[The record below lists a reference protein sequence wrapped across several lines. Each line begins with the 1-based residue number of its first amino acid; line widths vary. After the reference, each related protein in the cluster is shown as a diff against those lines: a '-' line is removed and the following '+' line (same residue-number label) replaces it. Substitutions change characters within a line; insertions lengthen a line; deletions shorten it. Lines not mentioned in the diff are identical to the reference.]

1 MKATKILFSI
11 LLLTPFLFAKEF
23 VVNSKN
29 SKANFQLTYQKTNI
43 VDGSFQDISGLIIFD
58 EKENIIKSIKGSVDT
73 DSVLTQNG
81 ELTSLIISEK
91 ILNSKK
97 YPEIEFKAEK
107 ISDDKVFGDI
117 TINGVKRSVEFN
129 IENSGIFL
137 DKLYV
142 TMSTTLKRSSFDLF
156 WDVLENFGSSAVSN
170 DIKVSINIEATLQ
183 NDLIFQIRI
192 IPYIFYIITLN
203 NIKNNEITLNSTKN
217 EIKLI
222 EKM

>member
-1 MKATKILFSI
+1 MKATKILLSI
-11 LLLTPFLFAKEF
+11 LLLTPFLYAKEF

-58 EKENIIKSIKGSVDT
+58 EKENMIKSIKGSVDT
-73 DSVLTQNG
+73 DSVSTQNG

-117 TINGVKRSVEFN
+117 TINGVKRSVEFD

-170 DIKVSINIEATLQ
+170 DIKVSIDIEATLQ
-183 NDLIFQIRI
+183 NDLIFQHA
-192 IPYIFYIITLN
+192 
-203 NIKNNEITLNSTKN
+203 KEKTK
-217 EIKLI
+217 K
-222 EKM
+222 

>member
-11 LLLTPFLFAKEF
+11 LLLTPFLYAKEF

-73 DSVLTQNG
+73 DSVSTQNG

-170 DIKVSINIEATLQ
+170 DIKVSIDIEATLQ
-183 NDLIFQIRI
+183 NDLIFQHA
-192 IPYIFYIITLN
+192 
-203 NIKNNEITLNSTKN
+203 KEKTK
-217 EIKLI
+217 K
-222 EKM
+222 

>member
-1 MKATKILFSI
+1 MKTTKILLSI

-73 DSVLTQNG
+73 DSVSTQNG

-117 TINGVKRSVEFN
+117 TINGVKRSVEFD

-183 NDLIFQIRI
+183 NDLIFQH
-192 IPYIFYIITLN
+192 
-203 NIKNNEITLNSTKN
+203 IKEKTK
-217 EIKLI
+217 K
-222 EKM
+222 

>member
-1 MKATKILFSI
+1 MKATKILLSI

-73 DSVLTQNG
+73 DSVSTQNG

-97 YPEIEFKAEK
+97 YPEIEFVTEK

-117 TINGVKRSVEFN
+117 KINGVKRSVEFD

-170 DIKVSINIEATLQ
+170 DIKVTINMEATLQ
-183 NDLIFQIRI
+183 NDLIFQHA
-192 IPYIFYIITLN
+192 
-203 NIKNNEITLNSTKN
+203 KEKTK
-217 EIKLI
+217 K
-222 EKM
+222 

>member
-11 LLLTPFLFAKEF
+11 LLLTPFLYAKEF

-29 SKANFQLTYQKTNI
+29 SKANFQLTYKKTNI

-73 DSVLTQNG
+73 DSVSTQNG

-97 YPEIEFKAEK
+97 YPEIEFVTEK

-117 TINGVKRSVEFN
+117 KINGVKRSVEFD

-170 DIKVSINIEATLQ
+170 DIKVTITMEATLQ
-183 NDLIFQIRI
+183 NDLIFQHA
-192 IPYIFYIITLN
+192 
-203 NIKNNEITLNSTKN
+203 KEKTK
-217 EIKLI
+217 K
-222 EKM
+222 

>member
-1 MKATKILFSI
+1 MKTTKILLSI
-11 LLLTPFLFAKEF
+11 LLLTPFLYAKEF

-73 DSVLTQNG
+73 DSVSTQNG

-97 YPEIEFKAEK
+97 YPEIEFISEK

-117 TINGVKRSVEFN
+117 TINGVKRSVEFD

-170 DIKVSINIEATLQ
+170 DIKVSIDIEATLQ
-183 NDLIFQIRI
+183 NDLIFQHA
-192 IPYIFYIITLN
+192 
-203 NIKNNEITLNSTKN
+203 KEKTK
-217 EIKLI
+217 K
-222 EKM
+222 

>member
-73 DSVLTQNG
+73 DSVSTQNG

-117 TINGVKRSVEFN
+117 TINGVKRSVEFD

-170 DIKVSINIEATLQ
+170 DIKVSIDIEATLQ
-183 NDLIFQIRI
+183 NDLIFQH
-192 IPYIFYIITLN
+192 
-203 NIKNNEITLNSTKN
+203 IKEKTK
-217 EIKLI
+217 K
-222 EKM
+222 

>member
-1 MKATKILFSI
+1 MKATKILLSI
-11 LLLTPFLFAKEF
+11 LLLTPFIYAKEF

-73 DSVLTQNG
+73 DSVSTQNG

-97 YPEIEFKAEK
+97 YPEIEFIAEK
-107 ISDDKVFGDI
+107 ISDDKVFGGI
-117 TINGVKRSVEFN
+117 TINGIKRSVEFDT
-129 IENSGIFL
+129 ENSGIFL

-170 DIKVSINIEATLQ
+170 DIKVSIDIEATLQ
-183 NDLIFQIRI
+183 NDLIFQHA
-192 IPYIFYIITLN
+192 
-203 NIKNNEITLNSTKN
+203 KEKTK
-217 EIKLI
+217 K
-222 EKM
+222 

>member
-1 MKATKILFSI
+1 MKATKILLSI
-11 LLLTPFLFAKEF
+11 LLLTPFLYAKEF

-58 EKENIIKSIKGSVDT
+58 EKENTIKSIKGSVDT
-73 DSVLTQNG
+73 DSVSTQNG

-97 YPEIEFKAEK
+97 YPEIEFIAEK

-117 TINGVKRSVEFN
+117 TINGVKRSVEFD

-170 DIKVSINIEATLQ
+170 DIKVSIDIEATLQ
-183 NDLIFQIRI
+183 NDLIFQHA
-192 IPYIFYIITLN
+192 
-203 NIKNNEITLNSTKN
+203 KEKTK
-217 EIKLI
+217 K
-222 EKM
+222 

>member
-1 MKATKILFSI
+1 MKATKILLSI
-11 LLLTPFLFAKEF
+11 LLLTPFLYAKEF

-73 DSVLTQNG
+73 DSVSTQNG

-107 ISDDKVFGDI
+107 ITDDKVFGDI
-117 TINGVKRSVEFN
+117 TINGVKRSVEFD

-170 DIKVSINIEATLQ
+170 DIKVTINMEATLQ
-183 NDLIFQIRI
+183 NDLIFQH
-192 IPYIFYIITLN
+192 
-203 NIKNNEITLNSTKN
+203 IKEKTK
-217 EIKLI
+217 K
-222 EKM
+222 

>member
-73 DSVLTQNG
+73 DSIATQNG

-97 YPEIEFKAEK
+97 YPEIEFIAEK
-107 ISDDKVFGDI
+107 ITDDKVFGDI
-117 TINGVKRSVEFN
+117 TINGVKRSVEFD

-170 DIKVSINIEATLQ
+170 DIKVTINMEATLQ
-183 NDLIFQIRI
+183 NDLIFQHA
-192 IPYIFYIITLN
+192 
-203 NIKNNEITLNSTKN
+203 KEKTK
-217 EIKLI
+217 K
-222 EKM
+222 

>member
-1 MKATKILFSI
+1 MKATKILLSI
-11 LLLTPFLFAKEF
+11 LLLTPFLYAKEF

-73 DSVLTQNG
+73 DSVSTQNG

-97 YPEIEFKAEK
+97 YPEIEFIAEK
-107 ISDDKVFGDI
+107 ITDDKVFGDI
-117 TINGVKRSVEFN
+117 TINGVKRSVEFD

-170 DIKVSINIEATLQ
+170 DIKVSIDIEATLQ
-183 NDLIFQIRI
+183 NDLIFQHA
-192 IPYIFYIITLN
+192 
-203 NIKNNEITLNSTKN
+203 KEKTK
-217 EIKLI
+217 K
-222 EKM
+222 

>member
-1 MKATKILFSI
+1 MKATKILLSI
-11 LLLTPFLFAKEF
+11 LLLTPFLYAKEF

-73 DSVLTQNG
+73 DSVSTQNG

-97 YPEIEFKAEK
+97 YPEIEFIAEK

-117 TINGVKRSVEFN
+117 TINGVKRSVEFD

-156 WDVLENFGSSAVSN
+156 WDVLENFGSSAASN
-170 DIKVSINIEATLQ
+170 DIKVTINMEATLQ
-183 NDLIFQIRI
+183 NDLIFQHA
-192 IPYIFYIITLN
+192 
-203 NIKNNEITLNSTKN
+203 KEKTK
-217 EIKLI
+217 K
-222 EKM
+222 

>member
-1 MKATKILFSI
+1 MKATKILLSI
-11 LLLTPFLFAKEF
+11 LLLTPFLYAKEF

-73 DSVLTQNG
+73 DSVSTQNG

-97 YPEIEFKAEK
+97 YPEIEFIAEK

-117 TINGVKRSVEFN
+117 TINGVKRSVEFD

-142 TMSTTLKRSSFDLF
+142 IMSTTLKRSSFDLF

-170 DIKVSINIEATLQ
+170 DIKVSIDIEATLQ
-183 NDLIFQIRI
+183 NDLIFQHA
-192 IPYIFYIITLN
+192 
-203 NIKNNEITLNSTKN
+203 KEKTK
-217 EIKLI
+217 K
-222 EKM
+222 

>member
-1 MKATKILFSI
+1 MKATKILLSI
-11 LLLTPFLFAKEF
+11 LLLTPFLYAKEF

-73 DSVLTQNG
+73 DSVSTQNG

-97 YPEIEFKAEK
+97 YPEIEFIAEK
-107 ISDDKVFGDI
+107 ITDDKVFGDI
-117 TINGVKRSVEFN
+117 TINGVKRSVEFD

-170 DIKVSINIEATLQ
+170 DIKVTINMEATLQ
-183 NDLIFQIRI
+183 NDLIFQHA
-192 IPYIFYIITLN
+192 
-203 NIKNNEITLNSTKN
+203 KEKTK
-217 EIKLI
+217 K
-222 EKM
+222 

>member
-1 MKATKILFSI
+1 MKATKILLSI
-11 LLLTPFLFAKEF
+11 LLLTPFLYAKEF

-73 DSVLTQNG
+73 DSVSTQNG

-97 YPEIEFKAEK
+97 YPEIKFIAEK

-117 TINGVKRSVEFN
+117 TINGVKRSVEFD

-170 DIKVSINIEATLQ
+170 DIKVSIDIEATLQ
-183 NDLIFQIRI
+183 NDLIFQHA
-192 IPYIFYIITLN
+192 
-203 NIKNNEITLNSTKN
+203 KEKTK
-217 EIKLI
+217 K
-222 EKM
+222 

>member
-1 MKATKILFSI
+1 MKATKILLSI
-11 LLLTPFLFAKEF
+11 LLLTPFLYAKEF

-73 DSVLTQNG
+73 DSVSTQNG

-97 YPEIEFKAEK
+97 YPEIEFVTEK

-117 TINGVKRSVEFN
+117 KINGVKRSVEFD

-183 NDLIFQIRI
+183 NDLIFQH
-192 IPYIFYIITLN
+192 
-203 NIKNNEITLNSTKN
+203 IKEKTK
-217 EIKLI
+217 K
-222 EKM
+222 

>member
-1 MKATKILFSI
+1 MKATKILLSI
-11 LLLTPFLFAKEF
+11 LLLTPFLYAKEF

-73 DSVLTQNG
+73 DSVSTQNG

-97 YPEIEFKAEK
+97 YPEIEFIAEK

-117 TINGVKRSVEFN
+117 TINGVKRSIEFD

-183 NDLIFQIRI
+183 NDLIFQHA
-192 IPYIFYIITLN
+192 
-203 NIKNNEITLNSTKN
+203 KEKTK
-217 EIKLI
+217 K
-222 EKM
+222 

>member
-1 MKATKILFSI
+1 MKTTKILLSI
-11 LLLTPFLFAKEF
+11 LLLTPFLYAKEF

-29 SKANFQLTYQKTNI
+29 SKANFQLIYQKTNI

-73 DSVLTQNG
+73 DSVSTQNG

-97 YPEIEFKAEK
+97 YPEIEFIAEK

-117 TINGVKRSVEFN
+117 TINGVKRSVEFD

-170 DIKVSINIEATLQ
+170 DIKVSIDIEATLQ
-183 NDLIFQIRI
+183 NDLIFQHA
-192 IPYIFYIITLN
+192 
-203 NIKNNEITLNSTKN
+203 KEKTK
-217 EIKLI
+217 K
-222 EKM
+222 

>member
-1 MKATKILFSI
+1 MKATKILLSI
-11 LLLTPFLFAKEF
+11 LLLTPFLYAKEF

-58 EKENIIKSIKGSVDT
+58 EKEKIIKSIKGSVDT
-73 DSVLTQNG
+73 DSVSTQNG

-97 YPEIEFKAEK
+97 YPEIEFIAEK

-117 TINGVKRSVEFN
+117 TINGVKRSVEFD

-170 DIKVSINIEATLQ
+170 DIKVSIDIEATLQ
-183 NDLIFQIRI
+183 NDLIFQHA
-192 IPYIFYIITLN
+192 
-203 NIKNNEITLNSTKN
+203 KEKTK
-217 EIKLI
+217 K
-222 EKM
+222 

>member
-1 MKATKILFSI
+1 MKATKILLSI
-11 LLLTPFLFAKEF
+11 LLLTPFLYAKEF

-73 DSVLTQNG
+73 DSVSTQNG

-107 ISDDKVFGDI
+107 ISDNKVFGDI
-117 TINGVKRSVEFN
+117 KINGVKRSVEFD

-170 DIKVSINIEATLQ
+170 DIKVTINMEATLQ
-183 NDLIFQIRI
+183 NDLIFQH
-192 IPYIFYIITLN
+192 
-203 NIKNNEITLNSTKN
+203 IKEKTK
-217 EIKLI
+217 K
-222 EKM
+222 

>member
-1 MKATKILFSI
+1 M
-11 LLLTPFLFAKEF
+11 
-23 VVNSKN
+23 
-29 SKANFQLTYQKTNI
+29 
-43 VDGSFQDISGLIIFD
+43 IIFD

-73 DSVLTQNG
+73 DSVSTQNG

-107 ISDDKVFGDI
+107 ITDDKVFGDI
-117 TINGVKRSVEFN
+117 KINGVKRSVEFD

-183 NDLIFQIRI
+183 NDLIFQH
-192 IPYIFYIITLN
+192 
-203 NIKNNEITLNSTKN
+203 IKEKTK
-217 EIKLI
+217 K
-222 EKM
+222 

>member
-1 MKATKILFSI
+1 MKATKILLSI
-11 LLLTPFLFAKEF
+11 LLLTPFLYAKEF

-73 DSVLTQNG
+73 DSVSTQNG

-97 YPEIEFKAEK
+97 YPEIEFIAEK

-117 TINGVKRSVEFN
+117 TINGIKRSVEFD

-170 DIKVSINIEATLQ
+170 DIKVNIDIEATLQ
-183 NDLIFQIRI
+183 NDLIFQHA
-192 IPYIFYIITLN
+192 
-203 NIKNNEITLNSTKN
+203 KEKTK
-217 EIKLI
+217 K
-222 EKM
+222 

>member
-1 MKATKILFSI
+1 MKATKILLSI
-11 LLLTPFLFAKEF
+11 LLLTPFLYAKEF

-73 DSVLTQNG
+73 DSVSTQNG

-97 YPEIEFKAEK
+97 YPEIEFIAEK

-117 TINGVKRSVEFN
+117 TINGVKRSVEFD

-170 DIKVSINIEATLQ
+170 DIKVTINIEATLQ
-183 NDLIFQIRI
+183 NDLIFQHA
-192 IPYIFYIITLN
+192 
-203 NIKNNEITLNSTKN
+203 KEKTK
-217 EIKLI
+217 K
-222 EKM
+222 

>member
-1 MKATKILFSI
+1 MKATKILLSI
-11 LLLTPFLFAKEF
+11 LLLTPFLYAKEF

-73 DSVLTQNG
+73 DSVSTQNG

-97 YPEIEFKAEK
+97 YPEIEFVTEK

-117 TINGVKRSVEFN
+117 KINGVKRSVEFD

-170 DIKVSINIEATLQ
+170 DIKVSINMEATLQ
-183 NDLIFQIRI
+183 NDLIFQH
-192 IPYIFYIITLN
+192 
-203 NIKNNEITLNSTKN
+203 IKEKTK
-217 EIKLI
+217 K
-222 EKM
+222 

>member
-1 MKATKILFSI
+1 M
-11 LLLTPFLFAKEF
+11 
-23 VVNSKN
+23 
-29 SKANFQLTYQKTNI
+29 
-43 VDGSFQDISGLIIFD
+43 IIFD

-73 DSVLTQNG
+73 DSVSTQNG

-97 YPEIEFKAEK
+97 YPEIEFVTEK

-117 TINGVKRSVEFN
+117 KINGVKRSVEFD

-170 DIKVSINIEATLQ
+170 DIKVTINMEATLQ
-183 NDLIFQIRI
+183 NDLIFQHA
-192 IPYIFYIITLN
+192 
-203 NIKNNEITLNSTKN
+203 KEKTK
-217 EIKLI
+217 K
-222 EKM
+222 

>member
-1 MKATKILFSI
+1 MLFRS
-11 LLLTPFLFAKEF
+11 
-23 VVNSKN
+23 
-29 SKANFQLTYQKTNI
+29 
-43 VDGSFQDISGLIIFD
+43 
-58 EKENIIKSIKGSVDT
+58 IIKSIKGSVDT
-73 DSVLTQNG
+73 DSVSTQNG

-107 ISDDKVFGDI
+107 ITDNKVFGDI
-117 TINGVKRSVEFN
+117 KINGVKRSVEFD

-183 NDLIFQIRI
+183 NDLIFQH
-192 IPYIFYIITLN
+192 
-203 NIKNNEITLNSTKN
+203 IKEKTK
-217 EIKLI
+217 K
-222 EKM
+222 

>member
-1 MKATKILFSI
+1 MKTTKILLSI
-11 LLLTPFLFAKEF
+11 LLLTPFLYAKEF

-73 DSVLTQNG
+73 DSVSTQNG

-97 YPEIEFKAEK
+97 YPEIEFIAEK
-107 ISDDKVFGDI
+107 ISDNKVFGDI
-117 TINGVKRSVEFN
+117 TINGVKRSVEFD

-170 DIKVSINIEATLQ
+170 DIKVSIDIEATLQ
-183 NDLIFQIRI
+183 NDLIFQH
-192 IPYIFYIITLN
+192 
-203 NIKNNEITLNSTKN
+203 TK
-217 EIKLI
+217 
-222 EKM
+222 EKTKK

>member
-1 MKATKILFSI
+1 MKATKILLSI
-11 LLLTPFLFAKEF
+11 LLLTPFLYAKEF

-73 DSVLTQNG
+73 DSIATQNG

-117 TINGVKRSVEFN
+117 KINGVKRSVEFD

-183 NDLIFQIRI
+183 NDLIFQH
-192 IPYIFYIITLN
+192 
-203 NIKNNEITLNSTKN
+203 IKEKTK
-217 EIKLI
+217 K
-222 EKM
+222 

>member
-1 MKATKILFSI
+1 MKATKILLSI
-11 LLLTPFLFAKEF
+11 LLITPFLYAKEF

-73 DSVLTQNG
+73 DSVSTQNG

-97 YPEIEFKAEK
+97 YPEIEFIAEK

-117 TINGVKRSVEFN
+117 TINGVKRSVEFD

-170 DIKVSINIEATLQ
+170 DIKVSIDIEATLQ
-183 NDLIFQIRI
+183 NDLIFQHA
-192 IPYIFYIITLN
+192 
-203 NIKNNEITLNSTKN
+203 KEKTK
-217 EIKLI
+217 K
-222 EKM
+222 

>member
-1 MKATKILFSI
+1 MKATKILLSI
-11 LLLTPFLFAKEF
+11 LLLTPFLYAKEF

-73 DSVLTQNG
+73 DSVSTQNG

-97 YPEIEFKAEK
+97 YPEIEFIAEK

-117 TINGVKRSVEFN
+117 TINGVKRSVEFD

-170 DIKVSINIEATLQ
+170 DIKVTINMEATLQ
-183 NDLIFQIRI
+183 NDLIFQQ
-192 IPYIFYIITLN
+192 
-203 NIKNNEITLNSTKN
+203 IKEKTK
-217 EIKLI
+217 K
-222 EKM
+222 

>member
-73 DSVLTQNG
+73 DSVSTQNG

-97 YPEIEFKAEK
+97 YPEIEFIAEK
-107 ISDDKVFGDI
+107 ITDDKVFGDI
-117 TINGVKRSVEFN
+117 KINGVKRSVEFD

-170 DIKVSINIEATLQ
+170 DIKVTINMEATLQ
-183 NDLIFQIRI
+183 NDLIFQH
-192 IPYIFYIITLN
+192 
-203 NIKNNEITLNSTKN
+203 IKEKTK
-217 EIKLI
+217 K
-222 EKM
+222 

>member
-1 MKATKILFSI
+1 MKATKILLSI
-11 LLLTPFLFAKEF
+11 LLLTPFLYAKEF

-73 DSVLTQNG
+73 DSVSTQNG

-117 TINGVKRSVEFN
+117 TINGVKRSVEFD

-170 DIKVSINIEATLQ
+170 DIKVSINMEATLQ
-183 NDLIFQIRI
+183 NDLIFQH
-192 IPYIFYIITLN
+192 
-203 NIKNNEITLNSTKN
+203 IKEKTK
-217 EIKLI
+217 K
-222 EKM
+222 

>member
-1 MKATKILFSI
+1 MKTTKILLSI
-11 LLLTPFLFAKEF
+11 LLLTPFLYAKEF

-73 DSVLTQNG
+73 DSVSTQNG

-117 TINGVKRSVEFN
+117 TINGVKRSVEFD

-170 DIKVSINIEATLQ
+170 DIKVSIDIEATLQ
-183 NDLIFQIRI
+183 NDLIFQHA
-192 IPYIFYIITLN
+192 
-203 NIKNNEITLNSTKN
+203 KEKTK
-217 EIKLI
+217 K
-222 EKM
+222 

>member
-1 MKATKILFSI
+1 MKATKILLSI
-11 LLLTPFLFAKEF
+11 LLLTPFLYAKEF

-73 DSVLTQNG
+73 DSVSTQNG

-107 ISDDKVFGDI
+107 ITDDKVFGDI
-117 TINGVKRSVEFN
+117 KINGVKRSVEFD

-170 DIKVSINIEATLQ
+170 DIKVTINMEATLQ
-183 NDLIFQIRI
+183 NDLIFQH
-192 IPYIFYIITLN
+192 
-203 NIKNNEITLNSTKN
+203 IKEKTK
-217 EIKLI
+217 K
-222 EKM
+222 

>member
-1 MKATKILFSI
+1 MKATKILLSI
-11 LLLTPFLFAKEF
+11 LLLTPFLYAKEF

-73 DSVLTQNG
+73 DSVSTQNG

-170 DIKVSINIEATLQ
+170 DIKVSIDIEATLQ
-183 NDLIFQIRI
+183 NDLIFQHA
-192 IPYIFYIITLN
+192 
-203 NIKNNEITLNSTKN
+203 KEKTK
-217 EIKLI
+217 K
-222 EKM
+222 

>member
-1 MKATKILFSI
+1 MKATKILLSI
-11 LLLTPFLFAKEF
+11 LLLTPFLYAKEF

-73 DSVLTQNG
+73 DSVSTQNG
-81 ELTSLIISEK
+81 ELTSLIISGK

-97 YPEIEFKAEK
+97 YPEIEFVTEK

-117 TINGVKRSVEFN
+117 KINGVKRSVEFD

-170 DIKVSINIEATLQ
+170 DIKVTINMEATLQ
-183 NDLIFQIRI
+183 NDLIFQHA
-192 IPYIFYIITLN
+192 
-203 NIKNNEITLNSTKN
+203 KEKTK
-217 EIKLI
+217 K
-222 EKM
+222 

>member
-1 MKATKILFSI
+1 MKATKILLSI
-11 LLLTPFLFAKEF
+11 LLLTPFLYAKEF

-73 DSVLTQNG
+73 DSVSTQNG

-97 YPEIEFKAEK
+97 YPEIEFIAEK

-117 TINGVKRSVEFN
+117 TINGVKRSVEFD
-129 IENSGIFL
+129 ILNSGIFL

-170 DIKVSINIEATLQ
+170 DIKVSIDIEATLQ
-183 NDLIFQIRI
+183 NDLIFQHA
-192 IPYIFYIITLN
+192 
-203 NIKNNEITLNSTKN
+203 KEKTK
-217 EIKLI
+217 K
-222 EKM
+222 